1 MIGRFAYAA
10 AEALRGIRAGGAS
23 SVLAFLATAIALSIL
38 GLFILTAHNFSRLLD
53 RWSEGFQVTVYLA
66 DGTGSKEAAALL
78 AAVRRQPEVAEAV
91 HTTPEEALKTFKKEL
106 GDQKSLLEGLG
117 ENPLPASIDIKLKP
131 EARTLIEV
139 EALARRLKGLPG
151 AAEIQYGQEWIS
163 NLSGRRPDRRGR
175 RLSRGEHDQAHD
187 LRPARRGR
195 GAEHPRRD
203 PFVHPHAF
211 RSRRDDP
218 GRTRRGG
225 GLGRPR
231 GPRRVGQFRAGPD
244 LAPPGGKRPDR
255 SSPPLRGRRARAFR
269 NRPGMD
275 RKPHLDRSPSR
286 EMTALR
292 PAAVLFLVLFPLSAA
307 SAVAEPPPKKKLGE
321 IQK

>member
-53 RWSEGFQVTVYLA
+53 RWSQGFQVTVYLA

-163 NLSGRRPDRRGR
+163 NLSLIMGV
-175 RLSRGEHDQAHD
+175 
-187 LRPARRGR
+187 LRIVSLA
-195 GAEHPRRD
+195 
-203 PFVHPHAF
+203 
-211 RSRRDDP
+211 
-218 GRTRRGG
+218 GG
-225 GLGRPR
+225 GLIAAGVVFLVANTIKLTIYA
-231 GPRRVGQFRAGPD
+231 RRDEVEVLSILGATPSFIRTPFVLEGMIQ
-244 LAPPGGKRPDR
+244 GG
-255 SSPPLRGRRARAFR
+255 LGAAA
-269 NRPGMD
+269 
-275 RKPHLDRSPSR
+275 
-286 EMTALR
+286 AL
-292 PAAVLFLVLFPLSAA
+292 AVLAALVGWVNFELARTSHLLVGSVRIDRLPLSAA
-307 SAVAEPPPKKKLGE
+307 AGLELFGIALGWIGSRISTGRLLE
-321 IQK
+321 K